1 MSALSL
7 SSIIKLIQKSKYGV
21 TCGRLAAFSI
31 APVRFNVV
39 ACNGDVALC
48 IQGSPTVCCE
58 ATLVVIEGINL
69 G

>member
-39 ACNGDVALC
+39 ACNGDV
-48 IQGSPTVCCE
+48 GDKSR
-58 ATLVVIEGINL
+58 INKVHRARVQYPL
-69 G
+69 

>member
-31 APVRFNVV
+31 APVWFNVV

-48 IQGSPTVCCE
+48 IQGSLHHRFYMHVKSPNDE
-58 ATLVVIEGINL
+58 R
-69 G
+69 